1 MLLAGCSLPCGASPH
16 VRPCS
21 SLPPPTGAFCSE
33 VIGRNCRF
41 LQGPST
47 DPQAVQQIREALAA
61 QPPRPATVT
70 LLNYRR
76 PDASGH
82 AQPFYNC
89 LHIAPLRDAGASA
102 VGQAPPSRGGIAW
115 ALRGMQEVCVRGLR
129 VFLCFG
135 GV

>member
-1 MLLAGCSLPCGASPH
+1 MLVKVGLTAL
-16 VRPCS
+16 VV
-21 SLPPPTGAFCSE
+21 AFAVGLVLYIVMGSDKK
-33 VIGRNCRF
+33 
-41 LQGPST
+41 ST